1 MNHYESS
8 PIQSI
13 MISRIHLLSSFIL
26 IATSFLKQGAE
37 GFSNVAPSKAYG
49 QQIQNQQQ
57 ALSSSTLNEFD
68 VEALK
73 ELKTTSQRKGA
84 SASPTSSYG
93 RSNSDELNLMKSPG
107 IESEFPTRKI
117 KASVR
122 ETGTDSMKY
131 YIKSMC
137 NHELLN
143 KNEEIIL
150 AREIQILL
158 KWEKQREKLEEELL
172 R

>member
-1 MNHYESS
+1 
-8 PIQSI
+8 

-68 VEALK
+68 VEALA
-73 ELKTTSQRKGA
+73 LKTTSQRKGA

-117 KASVR
+117 KATVR
-122 ETGTDSMKY
+122 ETGADSMKY